1 MNAEPRVQDQS
12 LDSNTETPTNN
23 LAMTVDGGSG
33 ATEVRTPEST
43 SPSNKIMSQRFRA
56 GGRRPQDS
64 IHAHRASIERKSS
77 LKNSG
82 RLRGSTTEESK
93 TSKKLSLVGGLENGV
108 DVDEM

>member
-12 LDSNTETPTNN
+12 LDSNTETPTNKP
-23 LAMTVDGGSG
+23 AMTVDGGSG

-43 SPSNKIMSQRFRA
+43 SPSNKFMSQRFKA

-64 IHAHRASIERKSS
+64 IHAHRASIDRKNS

-82 RLRGSTTEESK
+82 RKRASTEESK
-93 TSKKLSLVGGLENGV
+93 INMKRNLAGGLESGV
-108 DVDEM
+108 DVDEL

>member
-1 MNAEPRVQDQS
+1 MNAEPRVEDQS

-23 LAMTVDGGSG
+23 PAMTVDGGSG

-43 SPSNKIMSQRFRA
+43 SPSNKFMSQRFKA
-56 GGRRPQDS
+56 GGRKPQDS

-82 RLRGSTTEESK
+82 RNRASTEESK
-93 TSKKLSLVGGLENGV
+93 TSKKRNLAGGLENGV